1 MFCEINE
8 GVCFT
13 KAKKMNP
20 EECDTECKI
29 NEMQVPTFYDLER
42 ILNFIIVL
50 SILAAVI
57 LATRIC
63 W

>member
-1 MFCEINE
+1 
-8 GVCFT
+8 
-13 KAKKMNP
+13 MNP

-42 ILNFIIVL
+42 ILNFIIFL
-50 SILAAVI
+50 SILAA
-57 LATRIC
+57 

>member
-1 MFCEINE
+1 
-8 GVCFT
+8 
-13 KAKKMNP
+13 MNP